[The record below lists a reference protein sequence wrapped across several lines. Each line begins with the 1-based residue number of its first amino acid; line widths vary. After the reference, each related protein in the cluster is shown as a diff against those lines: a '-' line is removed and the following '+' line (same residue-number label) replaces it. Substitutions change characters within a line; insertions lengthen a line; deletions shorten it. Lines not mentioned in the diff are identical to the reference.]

1 MKNDEI
7 KNVSPHGSNTMLA
20 AVQTYFVQYDWVG
33 HERHCQIAATSERE
47 VRDIF
52 QRRFDFCCHI
62 VKIQTVKDIANEIS
76 DKLMDIVRS
85 QLNCG

>member
-1 MKNDEI
+1 MQNDEI
-7 KNVSPHGSNTMLA
+7 NNVNPHGSNTMLA

-33 HERHCQIAATSERE
+33 HERHCQIAARSEKE
-47 VRDIF
+47 AIDIF
-52 QRRFDFCCHI
+52 QGRFDFCCRI

-76 DKLMDIVRS
+76 DKLMESVNS

>member
-1 MKNDEI
+1 MQNSSEKH
-7 KNVSPHGSNTMLA
+7 VSTGGSNTLLA

-33 HERHCQIAATSERE
+33 HERHCQIEARSEKE
-47 VRDIF
+47 ARDIF
-52 QRRFDFCCHI
+52 QGRFDFCCRI

-76 DKLMDIVRS
+76 DKLMDVVRL